1 MIITLNSLSGRLFN
15 STSLSSFGV
24 YLVPSFGVHSSVASC
39 YLIICF
45 VSMYLI
51 GQLLS
56 QS

>member
-1 MIITLNSLSGRLFN
+1 MIITLNSSSGRLFN

-24 YLVPSFGVHSSVASC
+24 YLVPSFGVHSPVASC
-39 YLIICF
+39 YLIVCF

-51 GQLLS
+51 GQLLF